1 MHCSISL
8 PIQWALC
15 ALRINQYLTK
25 IVSVFSY
32 QHHPQQNVFKIFLF
46 DFPRKYA
53 DKKRQYLV
61 SLHVEIP
68 DILIVKLI
76 CESKKEN
83 PLHDEVIVGELCGVA
98 VLRGADV
105 FAPGMMGA
113 PSGEV

>member
-1 MHCSISL
+1 MSL
-8 PIQWALC
+8 KSFHL
-15 ALRINQYLTK
+15 
-25 IVSVFSY
+25 IV
-32 QHHPQQNVFKIFLF
+32 
-46 DFPRKYA
+46 PRKYA

-61 SLHVEIP
+61 SLHDEIP

-76 CESKKEN
+76 CESKREN

-105 FAPGMMGA
+105 FAPGVMGA